1 MKRIL
6 SFGLS
11 CVFLFPVAVAIGQ
24 GDSVPDE
31 LEKPGPWSLNLYF
44 ENDLFA
50 DTDQQYTN
58 GTKISWVSPDVTEYV
73 QTNFPVL
80 TEFIDR
86 EVHFLSDEYDVKN
99 LAFSIGQNMYTPED
113 TAATELIETDRPYAA
128 WLYLSAGFHA
138 KNDRVQDT
146 FEVQFGMVGPAALG
160 EEIQD
165 LVHDFRGIPDSA
177 GWHNQIRNEPG
188 LNLVGERRVR
198 LEADNTG
205 MGWEA
210 DAIASGG
217 FVVGNVSTYL
227 NMGIEGRVGYNL
239 PQDFGTTHIRPG
251 GETNIPFLH
260 ERFDGLRREQ
270 DYGVLLF
277 ASVEGRAVARDI
289 FLDGNTFRDSHSVDK
304 EPLVADFAVGVKFKL
319 RSFKVSYS
327 MVHRTKQFKLQPDS
341 HTFGSMMVSFT
352 Y

>member
-1 MKRIL
+1 MKWIPL
-6 SFGLS
+6 GGCWCFLVCFGL
-11 CVFLFPVAVAIGQ
+11 VRGQ
-24 GDSVPDE
+24 DAPSVDQ
-31 LEKPGPWSLNLYF
+31 LESPGPWSLNLYF

-58 GTKISWVSPDVTEYV
+58 GTKISWVSPDVSEYV
-73 QTNFPVL
+73 ETNFAVL
-80 TEFIDR
+80 TEFVDR
-86 EVHFLSDEYDVKN
+86 EMRFLSESYDFKN

-113 TAATELIETDRPYAA
+113 IETTELIETDRPYAA

-146 FEVQFGMVGPAALG
+146 FEIQLGMVGPAALG
-160 EEIQD
+160 EEIQNF
-165 LVHDFRGIPDSA
+165 VHDLRDIPKA
-177 GWHNQIRNEPG
+177 QGWDNQIRNEPG
-188 LNLVGERRVR
+188 LNLVSERRVR

-217 FVVGNVSTYL
+217 FVLGNVSSYL
-227 NMGIEGRVGYNL
+227 NLGIEGRVGYNL

-251 GETNIPFLH
+251 GETNIPFID
-260 ERFDGLRREQ
+260 ERFRGMRTEQ
-270 DYGVLLF
+270 DFGVLLF
-277 ASVEGRAVARDI
+277 ASVEGRVVGRDI

-304 EPLVADFAVGVKFKL
+304 EPLVADLALGVKFKL
-319 RSFKVSYS
+319 KSFKVSYS
-327 MVHRTKQFKLQPDS
+327 MVHRTKQFKLQPEA
-341 HTFGSMMVSFT
+341 HTFGSVMVSFT

>member
-1 MKRIL
+1 MRQIL
-6 SFGLS
+6 AFTL
-11 CVFLFPVAVAIGQ
+11 VYALFSVVISHGQDTVAEQ
-24 GDSVPDE
+24 
-31 LEKPGPWSLNLYF
+31 LERPGPWSLNVYF

-73 QTNFPVL
+73 HTNFPVL
-80 TEFIDR
+80 TEFFDR
-86 EVHFLSDEYDVKN
+86 EVRILSDSYDVKN

-113 TAATELIETDRPYAA
+113 IQATELIETDRPYAA
-128 WLYLSAGFHA
+128 WLYLGAGFHA

-146 FEVQFGMVGPAALG
+146 FEIQLGMVGPAALG
-160 EEIQD
+160 KEIQD
-165 LVHDFRGIPDSA
+165 IVHDFRGIPKA
-177 GWHNQIRNEPG
+177 QGWHNQIRNEPG

-205 MGWEA
+205 TGWES

-217 FVVGNVSTYL
+217 FVLGNVHSYL
-227 NMGIEGRVGYNL
+227 NLGIEGRVGYNL

-251 GETNIPFLH
+251 GETNIPFLD
-260 ERFDGLRREQ
+260 ERFEGKRREQ
-270 DYGVLLF
+270 DFGFLFF
-277 ASVEGRAVARDI
+277 ASVEGRAIGRDI

-304 EPLVADFAVGVKFKL
+304 EPLVADLALGVKFKL
-319 RSFKVSYS
+319 QSFKVSYS
-327 MVHRTKQFKLQPDS
+327 MVHRTKQFKLQPES
-341 HTFGSMMVSFT
+341 HTFGSMMVSWT

>member
-1 MKRIL
+1 MKRFLACTLICL
-6 SFGLS
+6 
-11 CVFLFPVAVAIGQ
+11 CVFQLSLLGESET
-24 GDSVPDE
+24 DTDR

-58 GTKISWVSPDVTEYV
+58 GTKISWVSPDVSEYV
-73 QTNFPVL
+73 HTNFPLL
-80 TEFIDR
+80 TEFFDR
-86 EVHFLSDEYDVKN
+86 EVHFLSEAYDVKN

-113 TAATELIETDRPYAA
+113 IEATELIETDRPYAA

-146 FEVQFGMVGPAALG
+146 FEVQLGMVGPAALG
-160 EEIQD
+160 QEIQD
-165 LVHDFRGIPDSA
+165 IVHDFRGIPKA
-177 GWHNQIRNEPG
+177 KGWDNQIRNEPG

-205 MGWEA
+205 MGWET

-217 FVVGNVSTYL
+217 FVIGNVNTYL
-227 NMGIEGRVGYNL
+227 NMGIEGRLGYNL

-251 GETNIPFLH
+251 GETNIPFLD
-260 ERFDGLRREQ
+260 ERFEGLRREQ
-270 DYGVLLF
+270 DFGFLLF
-277 ASVEGRAVARDI
+277 ASVEGRAIGRDI
-289 FLDGNTFRDSHSVDK
+289 FLDGNTFSDSHSVEK
-304 EPLVADFAVGVKFKL
+304 EPLVADLALGVKFKL
-319 RSFKVSYS
+319 RSLKLSYS
-327 MVHRTKQFKLQPDS
+327 MVHRTKQFKLQPEG